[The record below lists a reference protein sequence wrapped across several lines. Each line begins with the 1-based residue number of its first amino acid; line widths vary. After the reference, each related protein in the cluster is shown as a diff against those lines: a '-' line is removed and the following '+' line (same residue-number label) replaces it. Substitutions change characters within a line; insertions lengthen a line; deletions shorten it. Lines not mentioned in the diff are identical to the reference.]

1 MKIAV
6 YSGSFNPLHIGH
18 LAIMK
23 HLIEEAGFDMVY
35 LIVSPKNP
43 LKDSI
48 SSDSA
53 ADRYNAAVEAVNR
66 HFGIEASS
74 GRDWDGQTVAT
85 RGLVSGCH
93 DQSGVTGWRFGDHR
107 ETDRKSDHQSPSGT
121 SVVKVDDIELT
132 MPEPHY
138 TIRTLNALRE
148 REPGNEFTL
157 VIGADNLAC
166 IRKWKEYQ
174 RILTDFGIAVFPREG
189 HDLEILKQELLK
201 ENPSNRIR
209 LLDAPLVTISSTEIR
224 EATQRGEDISQYLM

>member
-1 MKIAV
+1 MNIAV

-18 LAIMK
+18 LAVMK
-23 HLIEEAGFDMVY
+23 HLIGKAGFDMVY

-48 SSDSA
+48 SGSSA
-53 ADRYNAAVEAVNR
+53 TDRYNAAVEAVNR

-93 DQSGVTGWRFGDHR
+93 DQPGVTEWRAGDHR
-107 ETDRKSDHQSPSGT
+107 KTDRKSDHQSPSGT

-138 TIRTLNALRE
+138 TIRTLKALQE
-148 REPGNEFTL
+148 REPENKFTL

-174 RILTDFGIAVFPREG
+174 NILTDFGVAVFPREG
-189 HDLEILKQELLK
+189 HALNAIRQSLIS
-201 ENPSNRIR
+201 ENPTYKIQ

-224 EATQRGEDISQYLM
+224 EAMQQGKDMSQYLM